1 MQARLFASIAFT
13 VGALLLAP
21 VPGLAATEWTN
32 WTAATAGAP
41 GSASGTV
48 GGVNITYSG
57 ELDDFRISGN
67 SGIWSPNSS
76 FIGGTVTASP
86 SVVNDDL
93 RLNGSFTGGTSSIAF
108 ASPVENPLFAIWS
121 LGAGTVASFTFNATP
136 TFQVGGPN
144 TQFGG
149 GPIVV
154 NGNLVSGAE
163 GNGVVQFTGTF
174 SSISFTSTPENF
186 YAFTVG
192 VNGPVTSPVPE
203 PTALLLVSSGLALG
217 VGRGIARRV
226 RRKGHVA

>member
-1 MQARLFASIAFT
+1 MQARLFASIAIT
-13 VGALLLAP
+13 LGALLLAP
-21 VPGLAATEWTN
+21 LSAPAATTWTN

-48 GGVNITYSG
+48 AGVGVTYSG
-57 ELDDFRISGN
+57 ELDDFRINAN

-93 RLNGSFTGGTSSIAF
+93 RLNGISFTGTSTITF
-108 ASPVENPLFAIWS
+108 ASAVENPLFAIWS

-136 TFQVGGPN
+136 TLQAGGPN

-149 GPIVV
+149 GSIVV
-154 NGNLVSGAE
+154 NGNTVSGAE

-174 SSISFTSTPENF
+174 TSISFTSTPEHF

-217 VGRGIARRV
+217 VGRIARRV
-226 RRKGHVA
+226 RRRRDT